1 MLVLK
6 QNRDFVTK
14 VGVVDVWWPTYSQS
28 PPHSVFVRNH
38 PKFSGLRQQR
48 SISSDDSG
56 LAGLS
61 RVALLGLPGVPHEAV
76 GHLAA
81 LRGPGDVGG
90 SQSQVWGLGAACVW
104 ASVHTAAHRSLMGR
118 ECSSAF
124 LTRLWGLPR
133 RCRWKLQGLRGLDSG
148 ALTVSLPSHFTGR
161 RESPGTPRVSGRGDS
176 AQSSAGGA
184 CEICVA
190 LTCHLPPPLLR

>member
-6 QNRDFVTK
+6 QNRDIVTN
-14 VGVVDVWWPTYSQS
+14 VGVVDAWWPTYNQS

-81 LRGPGDVGG
+81 L
-90 SQSQVWGLGAACVW
+90 
-104 ASVHTAAHRSLMGR
+104 
-118 ECSSAF
+118 
-124 LTRLWGLPR
+124 
-133 RCRWKLQGLRGLDSG
+133 
-148 ALTVSLPSHFTGR
+148 
-161 RESPGTPRVSGRGDS
+161 
-176 AQSSAGGA
+176 
-184 CEICVA
+184 
-190 LTCHLPPPLLR
+190 